1 MRVAVRVWP
10 WVLAVVVLAPVL
22 APGYVLSYD
31 MVFVPDLALRSDF
44 LGLGSSLPRAV
55 PSDAVVAVVDEVV
68 PGMVLQKLV
77 LLAALVLA
85 GVGARRLV
93 PTESGVA
100 QLAATSLYV
109 WNPYVAER
117 LGIGHWPL
125 LLAYAALPWV
135 FDAARR
141 ARAGE
146 RGALPALVLW
156 LALAALSAAGGLMA
170 AAVALVF
177 VGGRGREALHR
188 TVLVGGAALA
198 VNAPWL
204 VAGLLH
210 GRGALTDPAAVEAF
224 AARGEG
230 LLPLPLTLLGLGG
243 IWNAEVVPASRD
255 GWVPVFALVATFAV
269 CLVGVRAWLRWL
281 PRRDSRALV
290 GLALSGLVVA
300 SVGALTP
307 GLMEWFVS
315 SVPGGG
321 LLRDGSRFLALV
333 APLQAGLFGVGA
345 GVLASVMREQV
356 GNVALAAGAVL
367 LPLAAMPDLA
377 WGLAGS
383 LRPVQFP
390 EEYAEAR
397 DALEQQ
403 TADRRD
409 GGAVLVLPFTSYR
422 VPPWNEGRRTLD
434 PLGRYLTPD
443 YVAADDLYV
452 SGNRIQGE
460 DSRARRVAE
469 VLAGGVPGDS
479 ESTLRAEGIAWVAL
493 DQQALEALQRPG
505 QTPPDVRAADLTL
518 PGRGSSVYSGDHVE
532 VWELPGEVAAPSG
545 GRANVVLIA
554 SAWVGAS
561 GVVLICALALA
572 RPRRRLGLKDP

>member
-10 WVLAVVVLAPVL
+10 WVLALVVLAPVL

-77 LLAALVLA
+77 LVAALVLA
-85 GVGARRLV
+85 GIGARRLV
-93 PTESGVA
+93 PAESAVA
-100 QLAATSLYV
+100 QLAATSIYV

-141 ARAGE
+141 VRAGE
-146 RGALPALVLW
+146 HGALPVLVLW

-177 VGGRGREALHR
+177 VWGRGRAALRR
-188 TVLVGGAALA
+188 TLLVGGAALA
-198 VNAPWL
+198 VNAPWI
-204 VAGLLH
+204 VAGLLR
-210 GRGALTDPAAVEAF
+210 GRGALTDPAAVEVF

-230 LLPLPLTLLGLGG
+230 VLPVPLTLLGLGG
-243 IWNAEVVPASRD
+243 IWNAEVVPASRG
-255 GWVPVFALVATFAV
+255 GWVAVFALVATVAV
-269 CLVGVRAWLRWL
+269 CAAGLRRWLRWL
-281 PRRDSRALV
+281 PPRDSWSLVALGAVGLLV
-290 GLALSGLVVA
+290 GSA
-300 SVGALTP
+300 GAITP
-307 GLMEWFVS
+307 GLMEWFVA

-321 LLRDGSRFLALV
+321 LLRDGSRYLALL

-345 GVLASVMREQV
+345 GVLAGVMREQV

-367 LPLAAMPDLA
+367 LPIAVMPDLA

-383 LRPVQFP
+383 LRPVDFP

-397 DALEQQ
+397 EVMVESMAERDEGAL
-403 TADRRD
+403 
-409 GGAVLVLPFTSYR
+409 LVLPFSSYR
-422 VPPWNEGRRTLD
+422 APSWNHGRRTLD
-434 PLGRYLTPD
+434 PVGRYMPAN
-443 YVAADDLYV
+443 YVASDVLYV
-452 SGNRIQGE
+452 SGRPIEGE
-460 DSRARRVAE
+460 DRRARRVQDMLFDADDRAD
-469 VLAGGVPGDS
+469 LPRA
-479 ESTLRAEGIAWVAL
+479 LRGEGIAWALIDLEAEQVLGESVPSLDTASLPKLHAGDLLVVAELGERVDPNRPDGVLWVGIAWALAGVTSITSLAVAL
-493 DQQALEALQRPG
+493 
-505 QTPPDVRAADLTL
+505 
-518 PGRGSSVYSGDHVE
+518 
-532 VWELPGEVAAPSG
+532 
-545 GRANVVLIA
+545 
-554 SAWVGAS
+554 
-561 GVVLICALALA
+561 
-572 RPRRRLGLKDP
+572 RRRPLKVR

>member
-77 LLAALVLA
+77 LVAALVLA
-85 GVGARRLV
+85 GIGARRLV
-93 PTESGVA
+93 PAESGVA

-146 RGALPALVLW
+146 HGALAVLVLW

-177 VGGRGREALHR
+177 LWGSGREALRR
-188 TVLVGGAALA
+188 TLLVGGAALA

-210 GRGALTDPAAVEAF
+210 GSGAVTDPAAVEAF

-230 LLPLPLTLLGLGG
+230 VLPVPLTVLGLGG
-243 IWNAEVVPASRD
+243 IWNAEVVPLSRQ
-255 GWVPVFALVATFAV
+255 GWIAVFALVAVVTV
-269 CLVGVRAWLRWL
+269 CAAGLRRWRRWL
-281 PRRDSRALV
+281 PRRDSWGLVALAAVGLLV
-290 GLALSGLVVA
+290 GSA
-300 SVGALTP
+300 GAITP
-307 GLMEWFVS
+307 GLMEWFVA

-321 LLRDGSRFLALV
+321 LLRDGSRYLALI

-345 GVLASVMREQV
+345 GVLAGIMREQV
-356 GNVALAAGAVL
+356 GNVALAVGAVL
-367 LPLAAMPDLA
+367 LPIAVMPDLA

-383 LRPVQFP
+383 LRPVDFP

-397 DALEQQ
+397 EVMVESMAERDEGAL
-403 TADRRD
+403 
-409 GGAVLVLPFTSYR
+409 LVLPFSSYR
-422 VPPWNEGRRTLD
+422 APSWNHGRRTLD
-434 PLGRYLTPD
+434 PVGRYLPAN
-443 YVAADDLYV
+443 YVASDVLYV
-452 SGNRIQGE
+452 SGRPVAGE
-460 DSRARRVAE
+460 DARARRIAE
-469 VLAGGVPGDS
+469 LLALDPAPD
-479 ESTLRAEGIAWVAL
+479 ELARQLADEGIAWVVR
-493 DQQALEALQRPG
+493 DEEARVAVGRSAPAPAMGDELLLFDGAVLSLWEQSSAVDPLAVQPSKVWTLATAWCLAVGVMGGAAGGAVLARR
-505 QTPPDVRAADLTL
+505 RAARTT
-518 PGRGSSVYSGDHVE
+518 R
-532 VWELPGEVAAPSG
+532 
-545 GRANVVLIA
+545 I
-554 SAWVGAS
+554 
-561 GVVLICALALA
+561 
-572 RPRRRLGLKDP
+572 GL